1 MATGVMTAP
10 EGRIIHKTY
19 SVLSGA
25 AIPQRV
31 HVTQY
36 DESLPVIA
44 CTLYKDGQLYTI
56 PDGASVRL
64 RMNKNGLPVYHE
76 AIGIDDARHVVYL
89 EITAQ
94 MTVLYGEFAMVIEVE
109 TSDGKTAGTSY
120 LRLIVRQNPVQ
131 NPDLDNIPDYTAN
144 SNKLTA
150 EGVKKLQ
157 DESSTQQ
164 KAIEDKAKKTLESI
178 PADYSA
184 LSGKVDEN
192 ANGISELKEDLVN
205 KSEGQIRG
213 LLVKDSYVEKDGTIA
228 EYTGWSRTNYIDV
241 SQYSLLS
248 LYIEKIIRFGVWL
261 KEDKTTVVFP
271 IETTTVGNITL
282 FVPLDAKYLIIS
294 EITEYMD
301 KLKIY
306 GKRRKSDNLVF
317 NGKRINI
324 NYIANGYI
332 EHGNLQSAGRWA
344 ATDYIEI
351 PKDLYIES
359 DGTEEDNAYNAFYDE
374 NKVYISSFNTKGKY
388 LKVPDNAKYMR
399 LSTLN
404 SNEQR
409 VYTRHPLLLKVGSFN
424 VGIWTDGKSS
434 NARVDPAN
442 VKAEGIK
449 LRRFLGNTNFDF
461 LLCEEATH
469 EFDKDYKIDAYEYC
483 FENNL
488 PFYWKTKSSTE
499 GSPQVRQFLLTGKY
513 ELINVTYHDYECE
526 STRGYVT
533 FECNI
538 SGRNITFIVCHL
550 SLESSSD
557 GIRQQEME
565 ELANI
570 LKKCEYGV
578 LCGDFNAFSID
589 EFTTHFSEFNL
600 SNHGYYGDFN
610 TWPVTGW
617 ESWNHCLDNIITTK
631 SIKITNVLMGEI
643 AMSDHKP
650 LIAEIEIL

>member
-1 MATGVMTAP
+1 MPVD
-10 EGRIIHKTY
+10 
-19 SVLSGA
+19 VLSVNIAKQYVDSKEFGGSA
-25 AIPQRV
+25 ELIKVKLANLE
-31 HVTQY
+31 TQVN
-36 DESLPVIA
+36 DIQNNDLVS
-44 CTLYKDGQLYTI
+44 KSDGQI
-56 PDGASVRL
+56 
-64 RMNKNGLPVYHE
+64 
-76 AIGIDDARHVVYL
+76 
-89 EITAQ
+89 Q
-94 MTVLYGEFAMVIEVE
+94 
-109 TSDGKTAGTSY
+109 
-120 LRLIVRQNPVQ
+120 
-131 NPDLDNIPDYTAN
+131 
-144 SNKLTA
+144 
-150 EGVKKLQ
+150 
-157 DESSTQQ
+157 
-164 KAIEDKAKKTLESI
+164 
-178 PADYSA
+178 
-184 LSGKVDEN
+184 
-192 ANGISELKEDLVN
+192 
-205 KSEGQIRG
+205 G
-213 LLVKDSYVEKDGTIA
+213 LLVKDSYVKTDGTIA
-228 EYTGWSRTNYIDV
+228 EYIGWSRTNYIDV

-248 LYIEKIIRFGVWL
+248 LSVPAEIRYGVWL
-261 KEDKTTVVFP
+261 KEDKSTVIFP
-271 IETTTVGNITL
+271 IITTTKGNITL

-294 EITEYMD
+294 GLTDNM
-301 KLKIY
+301 KNTRIY
-306 GKRRKSDNLVF
+306 VKRRKSDNLNF
-317 NGKRINI
+317 NEKRVNV
-324 NYIANGYI
+324 NYIVNGYI
-332 EHGNLQSAGRWA
+332 QYGKLKKGDRWV
-344 ATDYIEI
+344 ATDYMEI
-351 PKDLYIES
+351 PKNLYIES

-388 LKVPDNAKYMR
+388 IKVPDNAKYMR

-409 VYTRHPLLLKVGSFN
+409 VYTRNPLLLKIGSFN

-483 FENNL
+483 FKNNL

-499 GSPQVRQFLLTGKY
+499 GSPQVREFLLTGKY
-513 ELINVTYHDYECE
+513 ELTNVTYHDYECE

-538 SGRNITFIVCHL
+538 SGRNITFIACHL
-550 SLESSSD
+550 STESSSD
-557 GIRQQEME
+557 GIRQQEMN

-570 LKKCEYGV
+570 LKNCEYGV

-610 TWPVTGW
+610 TWPVPGW
-617 ESWNHCLDNIITTK
+617 ESWNHCLDNIITTQ

>member
-1 MATGVMTAP
+1 MQKIRIDFDNPGLPQHISAVENDSQSRFFQATLYENGKAYTAP
-10 EGRIIHKTY
+10 AGASY
-19 SVLSGA
+19 SIMYCGFG
-25 AIPQRV
+25 PQN
-31 HVTQY
+31 QGWY
-36 DESLPVIA
+36 D
-44 CTLYKDGQLYTI
+44 TI
-56 PDGASVRL
+56 NDGAGKRAACAVSGNVVTCEIARQAL
-64 RMNKNGLPVYHE
+64 QVPGHVSIVLCMTTGKGYMLKSWPIECDCKNDRYDSTVEIQSFFYITQISNE
-76 AIGIDDARHVVYL
+76 SWTQAIQAVEELKNTID
-89 EITAQ
+89 
-94 MTVLYGEFAMVIEVE
+94 
-109 TSDGKTAGTSY
+109 
-120 LRLIVRQNPVQ
+120 P
-131 NPDLDNIPDYTAN
+131 
-144 SNKLTA
+144 
-150 EGVKKLQ
+150 
-157 DESSTQQ
+157 
-164 KAIEDKAKKTLESI
+164 TLS
-178 PADYSA
+178 
-184 LSGKVDEN
+184 LSGKAADAAKVGE
-192 ANGISELKEDLVN
+192 AVGELKEDVVN

-213 LLVKDSYVEKDGTIA
+213 LLVKDSYVKQDGTIA
-228 EYTGWSRTNYIDV
+228 DYAGWSRTNYIDV
-241 SQYSLLS
+241 SQYSVLS
-248 LYIEKIIRFGVWL
+248 LYISKIIRFGVWL
-261 KEDKTTVVFP
+261 KEDKKTVVFP
-271 IETTTVGNITL
+271 IATTTIGNITL

-294 EITEYMD
+294 ELTEEME
-301 KLKIY
+301 KAKISV
-306 GKRRKSDNLVF
+306 KRRKPDNLDV
-317 NGKRINI
+317 NGKRVNI

-351 PKDLYIES
+351 PKNLYIES

-388 LKVPDNAKYMR
+388 IKVPDNAKYIR

-409 VYTRHPLLLKVGSFN
+409 VYTRNPLLLKVGSFN

-442 VKAEGIK
+442 VKTEGIK

-483 FENNL
+483 FKNNL
-488 PFYWKTKSSTE
+488 PFHWKTKSSTE

-557 GIRQQEME
+557 GIRQQEMG

-617 ESWNHCLDNIITTK
+617 ESWNHCIDNIITTK

>member
-1 MATGVMTAP
+1 MQKIRIDFDNPGLPQHISAVENDSQSRFFQATLYENGKAYTAP
-10 EGRIIHKTY
+10 AGASYSIMYRGFGPQNQGWYDSINDGAGKRAACAVSGNIVTCEIARQALQVPGHVSIVLCVTTGKGYMLKSWPIECDCKNDRYDSTAEIQSFFYVTSVSNASWMQVIQAVEELKNIIDPTL
-19 SVLSGA
+19 SLSGKA
-25 AIPQRV
+25 A
-31 HVTQY
+31 
-36 DESLPVIA
+36 D
-44 CTLYKDGQLYTI
+44 
-56 PDGASVRL
+56 
-64 RMNKNGLPVYHE
+64 
-76 AIGIDDARHVVYL
+76 
-89 EITAQ
+89 
-94 MTVLYGEFAMVIEVE
+94 
-109 TSDGKTAGTSY
+109 
-120 LRLIVRQNPVQ
+120 
-131 NPDLDNIPDYTAN
+131 
-144 SNKLTA
+144 
-150 EGVKKLQ
+150 
-157 DESSTQQ
+157 
-164 KAIEDKAKKTLESI
+164 AKKTGD
-178 PADYSA
+178 AV
-184 LSGKVDEN
+184 GQ
-192 ANGISELKEDLVN
+192 LKEDIVN
-205 KSEGQIRG
+205 KSEGQIGG
-213 LLVKDSYVEKDGTIA
+213 LLVKDSYVETDGTIA
-228 EYTGWSRTNYIDV
+228 EYVGWSRTNYIDV

-271 IETTTVGNITL
+271 IKTTKKGNITL

-294 EITEYMD
+294 ELTEYME
-301 KLKIY
+301 KAKIY
-306 GKRRKSDNLVF
+306 VKRRKSDNLEF

-332 EHGNLQSAGRWA
+332 EYGKLQEGDTWA

-351 PKDLYIES
+351 PKNLYIES
-359 DGTEEDNAYNAFYDE
+359 DGSEEDNNYNAFYDE

-388 LKVPDNAKYMR
+388 IKVPDNAKYMR
-399 LSTLN
+399 LSTQN

-424 VGIWTDGKSS
+424 VGLWTDGKSS
-434 NARVDPAN
+434 NAQVDSAD
-442 VKAEGIK
+442 VEAESIK

-483 FENNL
+483 FKNNL

-513 ELINVTYHDYECE
+513 ELVNVTYHDYECE

-610 TWPVTGW
+610 TWPVTGF

-631 SIKITNVLMGEI
+631 SVKITNVFMGEI